1 MQSKESWA
9 RPWESLR
16 AQGVSESTSLLPVP
30 GSSPQKTW
38 LWCKLHDGFQSQ
50 ATGGFCPYSW
60 KSEGGAFSW
69 LPRAGT
75 VLSSKKGMM
84 EEVQCKG
91 GMMVARPLPNPHSMP
106 LKLEILVSQQ
116 KPSFSHQYSQIWRN
130 ASRMGEFFFKVYS
143 ASWSIYSWL
152 LCTPYSHLPAI
163 GEEEFCEC
171 ISIHHLN
178 PFAFYDHIS
187 YRGGNGLRKAN

>member
-1 MQSKESWA
+1 MGEPSSP
-9 RPWESLR
+9 RCL
-16 AQGVSESTSLLPVP
+16 SESTSLLPVP

-91 GMMVARPLPNPHSMP
+91 GMMVAWPLPNPHSMP

-116 KPSFSHQYSQIWRN
+116 KPSVSHQYSQIWRN
-130 ASRMGEFFFKVYS
+130 ASRMGEFFFLSLFSELVDIFLAALYT
-143 ASWSIYSWL
+143 L
-152 LCTPYSHLPAI
+152 LSFT
-163 GEEEFCEC
+163 
-171 ISIHHLN
+171 
-178 PFAFYDHIS
+178 S
-187 YRGGNGLRKAN
+187 YWRRGIL